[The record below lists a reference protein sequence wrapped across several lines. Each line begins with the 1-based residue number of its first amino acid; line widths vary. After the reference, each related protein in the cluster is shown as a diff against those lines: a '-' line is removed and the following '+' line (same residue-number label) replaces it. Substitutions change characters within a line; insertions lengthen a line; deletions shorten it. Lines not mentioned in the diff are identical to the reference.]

1 MSGKNAWLLGS
12 GDPPPRQPSIHEI
25 ISLLEAEL
33 AKGDAVYTP
42 AELKQLATKLSEYRN
57 HLRVLTQGG

>member
-1 MSGKNAWLLGS
+1 MSGKNAWLLGN
-12 GDPPPRQPSIHEI
+12 GDPPPRQPSINEI

-33 AKGDAVYTP
+33 AKGEAIYTP
-42 AELKQLATKLSEYRN
+42 AELKKLATKLSEYRD